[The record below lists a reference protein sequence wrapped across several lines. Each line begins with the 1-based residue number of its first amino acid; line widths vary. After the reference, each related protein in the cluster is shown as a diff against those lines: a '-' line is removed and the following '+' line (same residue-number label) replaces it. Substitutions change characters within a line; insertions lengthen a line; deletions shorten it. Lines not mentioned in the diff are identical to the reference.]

1 MATIVIEGKEHTCS
15 KRVEEEVTWLRIQ
28 VDTAIA
34 LAKKIEDQQDELLSE
49 INKRNEKIQGLIK
62 QLKDL

>member
-1 MATIVIEGKEHTCS
+1 MATIVIEGREHTCS
-15 KRVEEEVTWLRIQ
+15 KRVEEEVYWLRIQ

-34 LAKKIEDQQDELLSE
+34 LANKIEDQQDELLRE
-49 INKRNEKIQGLIK
+49 LNVRNEKIQGLIK